1 MEVFFAKFPQP
12 RFAFPLSKCQRN
24 KESDICPSINQRTL
38 LTSLRCFFS
47 TPGIILRKNAYDADS
62 RPEEKRGKNCERVS
76 PQFLNIGR
84 ATLGVTQS
92 ERFKGAIRSAS
103 VSSSCASA
111 AALCL

>member
-1 MEVFFAKFPQP
+1 MEFFFAKFPQP
-12 RFAFPLSKCQRN
+12 SLDFPLSKCQRN

-84 ATLGVTQS
+84 ATLGS
-92 ERFKGAIRSAS
+92 E
-103 VSSSCASA
+103 
-111 AALCL
+111 